1 MQHADE
7 FVHAARVLRGDGFGD
22 FGMIVA
28 VGGGVLDGEELAGIA
43 VVLHIAVSLDEQR
56 VADHEAAAPAGHV
69 EILAGRVQLDADVF
83 RARRGEEAQRFVAVV
98 NQADVGGV
106 VDDDE
111 VVRLGEVDDLGEE
124 RRCGTRA
131 GRVVRI
137 VQHEHLGLGQ
147 HVGRDAVEV
156 WQIIVLRRQCEVVH
170 LAAVIF
176 CVRAKHRIAGGGHDD
191 GVAGI
196 DEGSRQNGE
205 RRLAANGVEH
215 FRVGVD
221 AADAADVVDEPGGGF
236 LERLAAVIGVT
247 AVSWVLGLLVEFGHD
262 LGERHFV
269 RFADAHVDDLGAGV
283 GLKHGVF
290 GALDLLEFVDG
301 GVFAVVDAADTFRE

>member
-1 MQHADE
+1 M
-7 FVHAARVLRGDGFGD
+7 
-22 FGMIVA
+22 
-28 VGGGVLDGEELAGIA
+28 DGEELAGIA

-69 EILAGRVQLDADVF
+69 EILAGRVQLHADVF
-83 RARRGEEAQRFVAVV
+83 RARSGEEAQRFVAVV

-111 VVRLGEVDDLGEE
+111 VVALGEVDDLGEE
-124 RRCGTRA
+124 LRSGAGA

-147 HVGRDAVEV
+147 HVGRDTVEV
-156 WQIIVLRRQCEVVH
+156 RQIIVLRRQCEVVH

-176 CVRAKHRIAGGGHDD
+176 CVCTEHGITWNRHDDVVAGG
-191 GVAGI
+191 
-196 DEGSRQNGE
+196 DEGGRQNGE

-221 AADAADVVDEPGGGF
+221 AADAADVVEEPGGGF
-236 LERLAAVIGVT
+236 LERLATIIGVT
-247 AVSWVLGLLVEFGHD
+247 AVGRFLCLLVEFGDD
-262 LGERHFV
+262 LRKSHFV
-269 RFADAHVDDLGAGV
+269 RLADAHVDDLGAGV
-283 GLKHGVF
+283 GLKHGIF
-290 GALDLLEFVDG
+290 GALDLFKLVDG
-301 GVFAVVDAADTFRE
+301 CVFSVVDAADSFREQILNVAFGHCLF